1 MFHRSTMHGTSF
13 RGAEGLRMACFAFVD
28 ASKVVGFTRER
39 WATVFTNSSTRD
51 PEVFDLD

>member
-1 MFHRSTMHGTSF
+1 
-13 RGAEGLRMACFAFVD
+13 MACFAFVD